1 MSKEGDIVEVIKSD
15 NSKIKGILM
24 HSHSKD
30 SNVVKL
36 SSGYNLAINKNK
48 IKNITILKKLSKNKK
63 EKIKIKH
70 KKGLKTVA
78 VLHTGGTIASEVDY
92 ETGAVTPRF
101 SPEEL
106 IEMFPEIE
114 EIINVKSRLIANIS
128 SEDMNFS
135 HYNLLA
141 KEIEKEVKEKVDG
154 IIITHGTDTMH
165 YTSAALSFI
174 LENLDIPVVLV
185 GSQRSSDRGSTDAKI
200 NLISAARFIA
210 ETDFSEVTIC
220 MHENMEDKTCLIFPA
235 CKVRKM
241 HTSRRDA
248 FKTVNV
254 KPWARVHYKD
264 RVEILDSRFRKK
276 ENRKLKLNLF
286 KENLK
291 VGFLKAHPNM
301 KADEIRMYSNFD
313 GLVLEGYGMAGNLP
327 INKTDK
333 LTAENEMILNELK
346 KLASK
351 IPVLAV
357 SQTIFGKINMNVY
370 STGRLMQ
377 EIGILGNLLDM
388 TPETAFIKLAW
399 LLSNHPT
406 QVKELLS
413 HNLRGELSIR
423 LNETDFIE

>member
-141 KEIEKEVKEKVDG
+141 KEIEKAYDVEK
-154 IIITHGTDTMH
+154 
-165 YTSAALSFI
+165 
-174 LENLDIPVVLV
+174 
-185 GSQRSSDRGSTDAKI
+185 
-200 NLISAARFIA
+200 
-210 ETDFSEVTIC
+210 
-220 MHENMEDKTCLIFPA
+220 
-235 CKVRKM
+235 
-241 HTSRRDA
+241 
-248 FKTVNV
+248 
-254 KPWARVHYKD
+254 
-264 RVEILDSRFRKK
+264 
-276 ENRKLKLNLF
+276 
-286 KENLK
+286 
-291 VGFLKAHPNM
+291 KA
-301 KADEIRMYSNFD
+301 
-313 GLVLEGYGMAGNLP
+313 
-327 INKTDK
+327 
-333 LTAENEMILNELK
+333 NEELK
-346 KLASK
+346 KLDEYKNNLRIATT
-351 IPVLAV
+351 VGDLWGEGEDV
-357 SQTIFGKINMNVY
+357 SQNNSIFSYIKSLINKF
-370 STGRLMQ
+370 
-377 EIGILGNLLDM
+377 INL
-388 TPETAFIKLAW
+388 F
-399 LLSNHPT
+399 
-406 QVKELLS
+406 
-413 HNLRGELSIR
+413 
-423 LNETDFIE
+423 